1 MWRILIRFG
10 FLYIESFFVYVGG
23 FFFGNILRRIFF
35 LFLGKREKVL
45 IYKEN

>member
-10 FLYIESFFVYVGG
+10 FSYIESSLVHVGG
-23 FFFGNILRRIFF
+23 FPPGNTLRRIFF
-35 LFLGKREKVL
+35 LPSGKREKVL